1 MKTIAILGK
10 PNVGKSSL
18 FNRLCNQLDAITSD
32 VSGTT
37 RDVKKGTCLINGTPC
52 LLLDTGGIDAK
63 QNAESLTDKKQKN
76 TPTSKPSFLNA
87 YQRRAYKRV

>member
-37 RDVKKGTCLINGTPC
+37 RDIKKGVCRINGISC
-52 LLLDTGGIDAK
+52 ILLDTGGIDAK
-63 QNAESLTDKKQKN
+63 QNAESLTDKKQKK
-76 TPTSKPSFLNA
+76 TSI
-87 YQRRAYKRV
+87 